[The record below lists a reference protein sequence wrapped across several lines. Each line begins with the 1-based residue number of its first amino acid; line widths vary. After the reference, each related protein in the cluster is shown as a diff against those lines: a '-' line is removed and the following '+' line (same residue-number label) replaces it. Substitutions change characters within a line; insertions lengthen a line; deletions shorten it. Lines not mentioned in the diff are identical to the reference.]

1 MGSQN
6 GPPFPYITSATQASL
21 KNGGYKNH
29 VEHRSACQGLG
40 PLVSAI
46 CLCAALC
53 LLYGPA
59 SGRATWAQEQVA
71 RHWERLGP
79 NRIALWTFFPQY
91 EEDGLVLIATA
102 ATEKQSLRGVYRSP
116 DWGDTWTDS
125 SEGLIAKKRHYYTAL
140 KFSPT
145 AAEDGMVW
153 LFGHKTG
160 LGRTEAFGGFWEST
174 DSGVTWSEIG
184 YEGFPF
190 RKMTQR
196 VSQDIIG
203 VVISPHIAEDGLMV
217 GAAGGEGVYISRDK
231 GRSWE
236 LLNPVKDVVD
246 IYAPPTFPEEP
257 FLALATT
264 GSQIMISTDGGETFE
279 TKSSGL
285 PEMMKAVRDVAFSP
299 NFAQDRKMFCQGAAG
314 IFSSNDAGES
324 WQALALSEETASVEA
339 MAVTGDFVELGA
351 IAYGTDEAKVY
362 LSDDMGQTFQ
372 SIEAETLLSYKVDTI
387 AFPPDYWMS
396 RQLFV
401 SSQDGIFRYG
411 PAENLAAQA
420 TAEAIVA
427 DVDATRVARA
437 TAVSEMEFVPQQSDR
452 VETGCIAYVIGP
464 ALLVLGSIMRLRR

>member
-1 MGSQN
+1 MQN
-6 GPPFPYITSATQASL
+6 IAPRARRRARWASL
-21 KNGGYKNH
+21 
-29 VEHRSACQGLG
+29 S
-40 PLVSAI
+40 VSAI
-46 CLCAALC
+46 CLCAALS
-53 LLYGPA
+53 LLYLPA
-59 SGRATWAQEQVA
+59 PGRATFAQEQA
-71 RHWERLGP
+71 TRHWEPLGP
-79 NRIALWTFFPQY
+79 NRIALWSFSPAY
-91 EEDGLVLIATA
+91 EEDGLILIATA

-116 DWGDTWTDS
+116 DRGDTWADS
-125 SEGLIAKKRHYYTAL
+125 SEGLTPKKRHYYTAL

-145 AAEDGMVW
+145 VAEDGTVW

-174 DSGVTWSEIG
+174 DSGVTWSEVG

-217 GAAGGEGVYISRDK
+217 AAAGGEGVYVSRDA
-231 GRSWE
+231 GRTWE
-236 LLNPVKDVVD
+236 LLNPIKDVVN

-279 TKSSGL
+279 TKGNGL

-299 NFAQDRKMFCQGAAG
+299 NFSQDRKMFCQGAAG
-314 IFSSNDAGES
+314 IFGTDDAGES
-324 WQALALSEETASVEA
+324 WHALALSEETASVEA
-339 MAVTGDFVELGA
+339 MAVTGDFVEVGA
-351 IAYGTDEAKVY
+351 IAYGTDDAQVF
-362 LSDDMGQTFQ
+362 LSEDMGQTFQ

-387 AFPPDYWMS
+387 AFPPDYWTS
-396 RQLFV
+396 RQLYV

-411 PAENLAAQA
+411 PAENLAAEA
-420 TAEAIVA
+420 TAEARVA

-437 TAVSEMEFVPQQSDR
+437 TTVSEMEFVPEQSDR
-452 VETGCIAYVIGP
+452 VETGCIAYIIGP
-464 ALLVLGSIMRLRR
+464 ALLVLGSLMRLRR